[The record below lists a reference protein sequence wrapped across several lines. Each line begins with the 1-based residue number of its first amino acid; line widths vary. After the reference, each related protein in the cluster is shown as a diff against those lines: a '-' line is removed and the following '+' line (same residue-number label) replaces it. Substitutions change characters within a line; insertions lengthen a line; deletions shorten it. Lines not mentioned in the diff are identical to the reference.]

1 MQKRKARRLTRGN
14 VVVRFDGD
22 VMSELHDVDSLQ
34 NGQTLANRGDTYFL
48 QVFRAHQAEH
58 IPSKVMLY
66 GRDGMILARR
76 KNHEEKAPTFEI
88 GLVLWKTE
96 TRKK

>member
-76 KNHEEKAPTFEI
+76 KNHEEKAPTFKI
-88 GLVLWKTE
+88 GLILGKTE